1 MKIKLLLVAAVGVAA
16 VGIGMGTA
24 SGAGSRV
31 AKACGPAPHKLAKR
45 PTLPKKFPTPTR
57 VVYSASKKAGPST
70 IISAYWTNG
79 NLTAAHHAYSTA
91 FRAAGYSVTHE
102 EQDEADS
109 EVAFAGSKTTGQVAL
124 AKRCDNRILITI
136 TIRPA

>member
-1 MKIKLLLVAAVGVAA
+1 MQLKLLLVAAAGVAA
-16 VGIGMGTA
+16 VGIGMGSA
-24 SGAGSRV
+24 SGAGSSV

-45 PTLPKKFPTPTR
+45 PTLPKRFPTPPR
-57 VVYSASKKAGPST
+57 VAYTSTKKAGPST
-70 IISAYWTNG
+70 IIKAYWTNG

-91 FRAAGYSVTHE
+91 LKAAGFTISHE

-109 EVAFAGSKTTGQVAL
+109 EVVFAGSKTTGQVAL